1 MSSTNLSGFGAIRPL
16 LKRIGL
22 DEKEI
27 EVYLAVLSL
36 KSGRAST
43 IAKAARQARSNT
55 YLLLRSLEEKGLV
68 SELER
73 GKVIHFMAE
82 PPQRLKQY
90 VEERER
96 ELHSLNPLIDGILPI
111 LSSLTKPL
119 TGTPRVTMLK
129 GKEGMRQIYRDAL
142 HQEIFGIFNT
152 ETMYQTFDG
161 NIVTQILGKK
171 PNMRGRDLLVD
182 NASAKRYLKE
192 IPQHEEYAIR
202 LLPSKTTFE
211 TDTMVFGDTIA
222 ILSYDEEQT
231 IIRIENQHIADAF
244 RAWFAVLW
252 ESSAVTNS
260 ENILHKKEKVVR

>member
-1 MSSTNLSGFGAIRPL
+1 MSITSLSGFGAIRPL

-36 KSGRAST
+36 KAARAST
-43 IAKAARQARSNT
+43 IAKAAKQARSNT

-68 SELER
+68 SEIER
-73 GKVIHFMAE
+73 GKVIHFIAE

-96 ELHSLNPLIDGILPI
+96 ELQSLAPLIDGILPI

-119 TGTPRVTMLK
+119 TGTPRITMLK

-142 HQEIFGIFNT
+142 RQEILGIFNT
-152 ETMYQTFDG
+152 ESMYAAFDG

-171 PNMRGRDLLVD
+171 PNMRGRDLLVN
-182 NASAKRYLKE
+182 NASAKKYIKE
-192 IPQHEEYAIR
+192 IPPDDDYTIR
-202 LLPSKTTFE
+202 LLPAKTHFE
-211 TDTMVFGDTIA
+211 TDTMVFGETIVMLA
-222 ILSYDEEQT
+222 YDEEQT

-244 RAWFAVLW
+244 RAWFEILW
-252 ESSAVTNS
+252 ATSTNT
-260 ENILHKKEKVVR
+260 

>member
-1 MSSTNLSGFGAIRPL
+1 MSTTSLSGFGAIRPL

-36 KSGRAST
+36 KTGRASA
-43 IAKAARQARSNT
+43 IAKAAKQARSNT

-68 SELER
+68 SEIVR

-96 ELHSLNPLIDGILPI
+96 ELQSLAPLIDGILPI
-111 LSSLTKPL
+111 LSGLTKPL

-129 GKEGMRQIYRDAL
+129 GKEGMRQIYRDAFK
-142 HQEIFGIFNT
+142 QEILGIFNT
-152 ETMYQTFDG
+152 ENMYAAFGG

-171 PNMRGRDLLVD
+171 PNMRGRDLLVN
-182 NASAKRYLKE
+182 NASAKKYLTE
-192 IPQHEEYAIR
+192 IPQDDDYVIR
-202 LLPSKTTFE
+202 LLPKGTHFE
-211 TDTMVFGDTIA
+211 TDTMVFGDIMVVLA
-222 ILSYDEEQT
+222 YDEEQT

-244 RAWFAVLW
+244 RAWFEILW
-252 ESSAVTNS
+252 AASATPQ
-260 ENILHKKEKVVR
+260 